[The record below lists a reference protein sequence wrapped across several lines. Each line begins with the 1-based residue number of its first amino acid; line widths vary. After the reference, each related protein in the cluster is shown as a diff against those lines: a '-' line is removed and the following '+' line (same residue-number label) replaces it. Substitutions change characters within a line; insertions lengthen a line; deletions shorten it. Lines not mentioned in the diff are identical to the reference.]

1 MHAPDRST
9 PPVIQPIDQ
18 IRLQPPTLQYLPNQ
32 IPFYIFPNEQLDLI
46 HLLIRVKA
54 GTLYERQKHLALF
67 TYSLLKE
74 SSPRHSA
81 NEIAGLLDFHG
92 TYYTVSQT
100 LEWVNISVSV
110 PKYKMA
116 GILPLIFE
124 FLSTP
129 EYRDENLSLYRN
141 IRIKDLEY
149 NEQKTEFRATQLL
162 LHAMFG
168 DAVTAGQIS
177 TKELL
182 SAITADQMK
191 AYHQETFV
199 AENITIFA
207 TGNLDDGLRQLLGDL
222 FSRIPSGKAVPS
234 FGPIALPTD
243 RAPLILG
250 TIPTAVQASIN
261 LGMPNIGYLDSD
273 KRDFSILSTLLGGYF
288 GSRLM
293 QRLREKEGY
302 TYGVSS
308 GSVYFGSQ
316 SLFIID
322 SNVNAPDAEAA
333 IQACFEEMQRMQDE
347 PMPASELD
355 AARNYII
362 GDMLR
367 DVENS
372 VSYMKKY
379 AFWQSFG
386 LSEEEFPTMMRHIR
400 EITPDRIQTLAKKY
414 LSYNNFTQVIVK

>member
-1 MHAPDRST
+1 MHSPDRST

-18 IRLQPPTLQYLPNQ
+18 IRLQAPILQHLPNH
-32 IPFYIFPNEQLDLI
+32 IPLFIFPNEPLDLI

-54 GTLYERQKHLALF
+54 GTLHEHVKHLALF

-74 SSPRHSA
+74 SSPRYTA
-81 NEIAGLLDFHG
+81 NEIADRMDFNG
-92 TYYTVSQT
+92 THYTVSQT
-100 LEWVNISVSV
+100 LEWVNISISA
-110 PKYKMA
+110 PKCQIA
-116 GILPLIFE
+116 NILPVIFE
-124 FLSTP
+124 FLACP
-129 EYRDENLSLYRN
+129 EFREENLSIYRN

-149 NEQKTEFRATQLL
+149 NEQKTEFKATQLL

-177 TKELL
+177 TKEFI
-182 SAITADQMK
+182 SAITIGQMK
-191 AYHQETFV
+191 NYHQETFV
-199 AENITIFA
+199 AENITLFA
-207 TGNLDDGLRQLLGDL
+207 TGNIDDTLNQLIVNL
-222 FSRIPSGKAVPS
+222 FAQIPSGKAV
-234 FGPIALPTD
+234 LPLGAIPLPAD
-243 RAPLILG
+243 RTPVIHG
-250 TIPTAVQASIN
+250 TIPTAVQASIS
-261 LGMPNIGYLDSD
+261 LGMPNIGYLDPD

-322 SNVNAPDAEAA
+322 SNVNAPDANAA
-333 IQACFEEMQRMQDE
+333 LSACFEEMQWMQDE
-347 PMPASELD
+347 PVPQEELD
-355 AARNYII
+355 SVRNYII

-386 LSEEEFPTMMRHIR
+386 LTEEEFPTMMRHIR

-414 LSYNNFTQVIVK
+414 LSHNNFTQVIVK